1 MKTINKTLLVLFA
14 VVISTNLYANTV
26 IQCSPENGGTMV
38 YWSYSIGNTHNHY
51 YTAFPNKGYN
61 FVKWVLTK
69 TNTGEVVWTRT
80 GNPVNV
86 EHSYF
91 TQENTNTGYMYYT
104 LTAYFEKDKCNIS
117 FVNYDGTPLQS
128 GEVEYGST
136 PAYTG
141 ETPTK
146 PADAQYTYTFSGW
159 LPTVVAVTGAA
170 TYAAQYSS
178 TLNKY
183 AISFVNYDGTLL
195 QSSEVVYGFV
205 PKYTGATPT
214 KPADEQYTYTFSG
227 WDAEIEA
234 VTGDV
239 TYTAT
244 YTATF
249 KANTYTIHVN
259 QDCTSYMEEQQ

>member
-1 MKTINKTLLVLFA
+1 MFLHREIN
-14 VVISTNLYANTV
+14 SC
-26 IQCSPENGGTMV
+26 Q
-38 YWSYSIGNTHNHY
+38 
-51 YTAFPNKGYN
+51 
-61 FVKWVLTK
+61 
-69 TNTGEVVWTRT
+69 
-80 GNPVNV
+80 
-86 EHSYF
+86 
-91 TQENTNTGYMYYT
+91 NTNTGYHCYT
-104 LTAYFEKDKCNIS
+104 ITAYCEKDKCNIT

-128 GEVEYGST
+128 SAVEIGDM
-136 PAYTG
+136 PAYIG

-159 LPTVVAVTGAA
+159 LPTIVAVTGAA

-183 AISFVNYDGTLL
+183 DISFINYDGTPL
-195 QSSEVVYGFV
+195 QSGKVEYGLV

-227 WDAEIEA
+227 WNTEIEA

-249 KANTYTIHVN
+249 KPNTYTIHVN
-259 QDCTSYMEEQQ
+259 QDCTSYMEE